1 MITFKFIH
9 QLKLPEIDKLLE
21 IVGDQEN
28 MKEIGNGLT
37 WDKHKIIDLM
47 NYSNYDYKNKFKDS
61 LFLFLV
67 MFDGNKIV
75 GIGYIHPGIYE
86 FKKCC
91 VQVAV
96 LIDKKYRKR
105 GYGNLLQKELLKMN
119 DKYLHKPIL
128 SLVKIENKA
137 SNMLFK
143 KYKMK
148 GQILVNGHKYNVYQ
162 LQE

>member
-1 MITFKFIH
+1 MITLKFIH

-21 IVGDQEN
+21 IVSDQEN

-47 NYSNYDYKNKFKDS
+47 NYSNHDYKNKFKDS

-96 LIDKKYRKR
+96 LIDKKYRKK

-143 KYKMK
+143 KYKLK

>member
-21 IVGDQEN
+21 IVSDQEN

-96 LIDKKYRKR
+96 LIDKHYI
-105 GYGNLLQKELLKMN
+105 YV
-119 DKYLHKPIL
+119 H
-128 SLVKIENKA
+128 
-137 SNMLFK
+137 
-143 KYKMK
+143 
-148 GQILVNGHKYNVYQ
+148 
-162 LQE
+162 